1 MEYNQLKNNT
11 HLILRVNYFSSILML
26 LLAPVCYYLLN
37 IKGMIPGTFLFYGIM
52 NLLNT
57 FLFYKHRNLTIIYI
71 FTTLLGLS
79 GALIVTLYSGGINSP
94 FIFVLALIV
103 FAGYISTRRYG
114 IIHLYVIS
122 VLIIITFLLS
132 YYNMSFPNQVPPE
145 SQNIFSLI
153 SILFTVYILG
163 GIFGKILQTNYRNL
177 YNSKKKLEIQS
188 RQKEILLKEI
198 HHRVK
203 NNLQTVS
210 SLLSLQSRSVPNSE
224 MKGVL
229 INSQNRVISMALIHE
244 MLYANDDISKIQYED
259 YVGQLARHLIQSIKG
274 KQHNIK
280 LEIEIPDIK
289 LGIDT
294 AIPLGLLIN
303 EFITNT
309 LKHGIRNDEAGTITI
324 RLNRMKDNS
333 LLLQLG
339 DNGIGFQNN
348 GEIPGNKTLGLRL
361 IHNLVKQLKGTM
373 ELDKEKSGVNY
384 NIRFTETASNVKAR
398 ESLG

>member
-1 MEYNQLKNNT
+1 
-11 HLILRVNYFSSILML
+11 ML